1 MEPSDSEY
9 WHAIGAC
16 EADQTAEALKQA
28 QVLRKELQERRY
40 QAGWIR
46 DSKFKTRFWWSWME
60 FDGVVFLYFFCVCVC
75 VLIFLRFL
83 LGSVVNGC
91 GCLIVVMDGG
101 DRRFGFCF

>member
-40 QAGWIR
+40 QAR
-46 DSKFKTRFWWSWME
+46 MDSRFARFWWM
-60 FDGVVFLYFFCVCVC
+60 DGV
-75 VLIFLRFL
+75 
-83 LGSVVNGC
+83 
-91 GCLIVVMDGG
+91 
-101 DRRFGFCF
+101 